1 MEQQAES
8 LQWEDQ
14 VDGVP
19 FVTSLQT
26 LRGPLRELLD
36 FTAMASEDLERFSLR
51 ASAEPICR
59 TFTASPTPSPD
70 LSQSSTSLDFSLP
83 SHRASGV
90 LDVIPEEDSKIEEE
104 MTTRRNEKHP
114 MNEEGGGY
122 RTSHKRFRVRRAV
135 LEGLRRVESLVWQRY
150 GVAEFNFP
158 SVYVRHPLLYDSEA
172 ARMDTIWSVLHH
184 QQRYTLAGL
193 LFEILTIRLRD
204 DFAISHLFNAGF
216 LDSQYPD
223 AQYWE
228 LLPYAEINPYDYPVY
243 EDSDEDDEMG
253 EFELQYPDS
262 EDMQSASE
270 DGMCSP
276 GASQATSA
284 GEDAM
289 RTDSVDAAARD
300 DSVSSRVPFTV
311 HTI

>member
-1 MEQQAES
+1 
-8 LQWEDQ
+8 
-14 VDGVP
+14 
-19 FVTSLQT
+19 
-26 LRGPLRELLD
+26 
-36 FTAMASEDLERFSLR
+36 MASEDMERFSLR
-51 ASAEPICR
+51 TSTEPICR

-104 MTTRRNEKHP
+104 MTTRRNEKRS

-122 RTSHKRFRVRRAV
+122 RTSHRHFPLKAARLTDDSVFRSLAGVRRAV
-135 LEGLRRVESLVWQRY
+135 LEGLRHVESLVWQRY

-172 ARMDTIWSVLHH
+172 ARMHTIWSVLHH

-204 DFAISHLFNAGF
+204 DFAISHLLNAGF
-216 LDSQYPD
+216 LDRQYPD

-311 HTI
+311 HAI